1 VTDTLRNVAVADE
14 VTDPVAASAAD
25 DAQRQDD
32 ITQGS
37 TEAAANEQR
46 GRSFSNRIAR
56 RPILLLACLAAP
68 LVGFGIMTAVLRLVD
83 WPSQSDTKPVPTTVA
98 PVVAPSFP
106 APVVTAPPTSAAP
119 DAAVQSELPSAAPA
133 PAPPPESAPPASAP
147 APALPP
153 VTAPDLNPAGKAP
166 PGRNK

>member
-1 VTDTLRNVAVADE
+1 

-98 PVVAPSFP
+98 PSFP
-106 APVVTAPPTSAAP
+106 TPTVTVPPTSAPPISAAP
-119 DAAVQSELPSAAPA
+119 DAAVQDELPSPTPEPSTSAPSISVPTPA
-133 PAPPPESAPPASAP
+133 PSAPN
-147 APALPP
+147 
-153 VTAPDLNPAGKAP
+153 LNPAGKAP
-166 PGRNK
+166 PGRNR